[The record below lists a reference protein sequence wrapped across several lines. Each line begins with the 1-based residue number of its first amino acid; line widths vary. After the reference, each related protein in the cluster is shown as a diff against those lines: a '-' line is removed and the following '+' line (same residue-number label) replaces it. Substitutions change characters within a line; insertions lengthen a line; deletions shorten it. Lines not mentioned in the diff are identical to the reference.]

1 MNVERLRQIVAYS
14 DKNRED
20 IYSMVKRFCSFAGVD
35 YDSDLLN
42 ILQIVRSS
50 FQKKGFFV
58 FEIPFADD
66 EIGALCYRGDGL
78 GYVVVNTSL
87 PRVNVNFA
95 MAHEIYHVFFGESD
109 FVSKVE
115 FADDQYYEH
124 EEEYAANLFAGM
136 LLMPEVRFRRMY
148 SKFKDESCGNEVD
161 TIMQLMSYYQVP
173 YMAALI
179 RCFELELI
187 AGNAIPEQLFKYD
200 RVQIRQKLADLWLDE
215 RIMDAS
221 NRDDYSH
228 IEAVVEKLGK
238 QYIGDEYINER
249 TLRKVLHNMRE
260 LYTQIKG
267 E

>member
-1 MNVERLRQIVAYS
+1 MNVQRLRKIIAYS
-14 DKNRED
+14 DKNREE
-20 IYSMVKRFCSFAGVD
+20 IYSMVKRFCSFAGIE

-50 FQKKGFFV
+50 FQKKGYFV
-58 FEIPFADD
+58 FEMPFADD

-95 MAHEIYHVFFGESD
+95 IAHEIYHVFFGESE

-115 FADDQYYEH
+115 FADDHYYEH

-136 LLMPEVRFRRMY
+136 LLMPEVSFRRMY
-148 SKFKDESCGNEVD
+148 LKFKEETCGNEVD
-161 TIMQLMSYYQVP
+161 TIILLMSYYQVP
-173 YMAALI
+173 YMAILI
-179 RCFELELI
+179 RCLELELMV
-187 AGNAIPEQLFKYD
+187 GNALPEQLFDFD
-200 RVQIRQKLADLWLDE
+200 RVTIRQKLADLWQDE
-215 RIMDAS
+215 SIMDAS

-228 IEAVVEKLGK
+228 IEIIVERLGRE
-238 QYIGDEYINER
+238 YIEDGYINER
-249 TLRKVLHNMRE
+249 TLKKALHNMRE
-260 LYTQIKG
+260 LYTKIKG

>member
-1 MNVERLRQIVAYS
+1 MNVERLRKIIAYS
-14 DKNRED
+14 DKNREE
-20 IYSMVKRFCSFAGVD
+20 IYSMVKRFCSFAGVE

-50 FQKKGFFV
+50 FQKKRYFI
-58 FEIPFADD
+58 FEMPFADD

-95 MAHEIYHVFFGESD
+95 IAHEIYHVFFGESE

-115 FADDQYYEH
+115 FADDHYYEH

-136 LLMPEVRFRRMY
+136 LLMPEISFRRMY
-148 SKFKDESCGNEVD
+148 SKFKDESCGNEAD
-161 TIMQLMSYYQVP
+161 TIIQLMSYYQVP
-173 YMAALI
+173 YMAVLI
-179 RCFELELI
+179 RCLELELI
-187 AGNAIPEQLFKYD
+187 AGNALPEQLFNFD

-215 RIMDAS
+215 SIMDAS

-228 IEAVVEKLGK
+228 IEIVVERLGRK
-238 QYIGDEYINER
+238 YIGDEYINER
-249 TLRKVLHNMRE
+249 TLKKVLHNMRE
-260 LYTQIKG
+260 LYTKIKG